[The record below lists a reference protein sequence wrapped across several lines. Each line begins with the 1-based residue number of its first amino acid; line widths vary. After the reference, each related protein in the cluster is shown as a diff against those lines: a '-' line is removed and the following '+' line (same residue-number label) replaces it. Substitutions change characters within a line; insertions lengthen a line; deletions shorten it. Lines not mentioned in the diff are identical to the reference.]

1 MIPLTPSQAR
11 VLGVLTA
18 SGGRRLTAQ
27 EVADAAGCSKSTAHV
42 ALRKLASY
50 GVCAYGGGSKG
61 VCRSLY
67 GVVK

>member
-11 VLGVLTA
+11 VLGVLA
-18 SGGRRLTAQ
+18 VSGGRRMTVQ

-42 ALRKLASY
+42 ALCKLASH
-50 GVCAYGGGSKG
+50 GVCAYGGGNKG

-67 GVVK
+67 GVAK